1 MAGVSELLFRHD
13 TADCFAEACLNHE
26 QSGSVMDPFTE
37 DDDLEEFFRGA
48 FTNFAEIGKE
58 GFGLSKS
65 NDEVEFKNIKAEEKL
80 YPPPPPPQQV
90 EISMLPTHNPYTNGD
105 SRLYTEL
112 NGVVPGLTSPSSSAV
127 SVNGPNS
134 PTNGASENS
143 NGLSLEHTQRTTSFG
158 PQLFNGPE
166 FFDASGYFQQGDQ
179 SNSAGM
185 MHVSPGVKCFPPSSL
200 PSLLSPLMPPPAPP
214 QVNGNGVSTYYSSPH
229 QDMPSPSLGGLRGL
243 PWASLQIDTSSAPL
257 NVDYEDPREVMHFS
271 NLQFNGG
278 GVNLQLQP
286 RSNRRSSMLRSHSSH
301 TLGQDQPVMHPL
313 SPQSESS
320 FSSRSLQL
328 EFTGQVTSPLSE
340 LQSQQSDLQDI
351 ARATYMVPPSMRRA
365 QSTGDLQR
373 STVIQVGGG
382 NLSPMYGDTKRV
394 GRFTLEER
402 RQLLQRFQ
410 QKRTQRNFNKKIKY
424 ACRKSLADK
433 RPRVRGRFAR
443 NDDST
448 EHPSHMNGHKIED
461 DDEVDTAMGEE
472 DEFLMHQSSSGDL
485 SDLLEL
491 PVKLE
496 RFEP

>member
-13 TADCFAEACLNHE
+13 TADCFAEACFNHE

-58 GFGLSKS
+58 GVGLSKS

-80 YPPPPPPQQV
+80 YPPPPPQQV
-90 EISMLPTHNPYTNGD
+90 EISMPPTHNPYTNGD

-127 SVNGPNS
+127 SMNGPNS
-134 PTNGASENS
+134 PTNGASENF

-179 SNSAGM
+179 LNSAGV

-214 QVNGNGVSTYYSSPH
+214 QVNGNGVSTYYSSPC
-229 QDMPSPSLGGLRGL
+229 QDMPSPTLGGL
-243 PWASLQIDTSSAPL
+243 
-257 NVDYEDPREVMHFS
+257 
-271 NLQFNGG
+271 
-278 GVNLQLQP
+278 
-286 RSNRRSSMLRSHSSH
+286 
-301 TLGQDQPVMHPL
+301 L

-351 ARATYMVPPSMRRA
+351 ARATYMVTPSMRRA

-402 RQLLQRFQ
+402 RQLLQKFQ

-461 DDEVDTAMGEE
+461 DDEIGKENGHNKEKNPTRKNPHSHYYYTNPIKKSPHSHYYYT
-472 DEFLMHQSSSGDL
+472 F
-485 SDLLEL
+485 
-491 PVKLE
+491 
-496 RFEP
+496 

>member
-127 SVNGPNS
+127 SMNGPNS
-134 PTNGASENS
+134 PTNGASENF

-179 SNSAGM
+179 SNSAGV

-214 QVNGNGVSTYYSSPH
+214 QVNGNGVSTYYSSPR
-229 QDMPSPSLGGLRGL
+229 QDMPSPTLGGLRGL

-257 NVDYEDPREVMHFS
+257 NVDYEDPREVMHVQKRNVFVPVQQQTS
-271 NLQFNGG
+271 DFLQREESDIVDYNNLG
-278 GVNLQLQP
+278 LQP

-351 ARATYMVPPSMRRA
+351 ARATYMVTPSMRRA
-365 QSTGDLQR
+365 QSTGDLQVK
-373 STVIQVGGG
+373 SSHL
-382 NLSPMYGDTKRV
+382 NL
-394 GRFTLEER
+394 
-402 RQLLQRFQ
+402 
-410 QKRTQRNFNKKIKY
+410 I
-424 ACRKSLADK
+424 
-433 RPRVRGRFAR
+433 
-443 NDDST
+443 
-448 EHPSHMNGHKIED
+448 
-461 DDEVDTAMGEE
+461 
-472 DEFLMHQSSSGDL
+472 
-485 SDLLEL
+485 
-491 PVKLE
+491 
-496 RFEP
+496 